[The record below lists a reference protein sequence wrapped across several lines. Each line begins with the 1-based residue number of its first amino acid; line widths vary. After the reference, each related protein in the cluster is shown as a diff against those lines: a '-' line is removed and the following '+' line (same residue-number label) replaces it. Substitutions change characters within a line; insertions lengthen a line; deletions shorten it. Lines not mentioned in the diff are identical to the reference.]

1 MLDTF
6 TRQNES
12 SDPKGSQELIDDI
25 SLEAERLNKLINN
38 LLQITQLQEG
48 KIKLHKQPHALNE
61 LIKKAMQRIDKKL
74 NAKPVKIQL
83 PDNLPQVLIE
93 QVLVNLLENAIIYT
107 PLETSIEIS
116 ASVAED
122 DIMISVADRGAG
134 LMMEDIS
141 KVFEEFYRGETP
153 KEEIGTGLGLSVC
166 KSIIEAHG
174 GRIWAENRWNGGA
187 IFYFVLPLRD
197 SSENK

>member
-1 MLDTF
+1 
-6 TRQNES
+6 
-12 SDPKGSQELIDDI
+12 
-25 SLEAERLNKLINN
+25 
-38 LLQITQLQEG
+38 
-48 KIKLHKQPHALNE
+48 
-61 LIKKAMQRIDKKL
+61 MQRIDKKL
-74 NAKPVKIQL
+74 SAKPVKIQL
-83 PDNLPQVLIE
+83 PDNLPQVAFDEVLIE

-122 DIMISVADRGAG
+122 DIMISVADRGSG
-134 LMMEDIS
+134 FMMEDIS
-141 KVFEEFYRGETP
+141 KVFEEFYRGESP
-153 KEEIGTGLGLSVC
+153 KGESGTGLGLSVC